1 MKHATKLYALVAI
14 AAIAYASV
22 PAQAAAGQGSIRG
35 VVMDLSGSP
44 LIGAAVMVMA
54 DTETAKPDKEKV
66 VKRASTDS
74 EGKFNAAGIVP
85 GRYRVKAEAEGFKPV
100 ELSAEVK
107 PNKVTIFDSIFLRRI
122 TTLGDETNLNLD
134 SKYAAR
140 QARGTIFHY
149 DETTTDKGTA
159 KDATVALTDR
169 SPELHGA
176 VNTFA
181 QTTAGSSPA
190 PSSFAGANFAIS
202 EQIGR
207 DTNVVVSGQAGYGN
221 GAPQSLRA
229 LTTANAGDRHRVAV
243 AMGYGRF
250 TFSRQSAVPRLGQF
264 SISATDTWQVSGP
277 VLIVYG
283 LEFARFAER
292 GSGTSIL
299 PRFGIALDAGAHTRV
314 FAGLVPGSSGDT
326 QSKVNLESGEIEFSE
341 PKPVAVSGGQPVIEH
356 SYRLQFGGEQVLSD
370 KSSIE
375 MMAFLDSV
383 SGHGVGLLAIPNEAT
398 QATPSIRCEEQSGRT
413 RGVRVVYRRHMSK
426 LIDGSVGYAFGEG
439 QQLDRRGITTQAN
452 LFSNGLFHVVSAK
465 LDANFVSTGTRVS
478 SELRLSPG
486 QAVFAIDPF
495 QGQLTTY
502 DPNLSISV
510 TQDLPT
516 VSFLPGQWAAVIDLR
531 NLLDQQASIVDDRQE
546 LVASRFHRLVR
557 IGLALRF

>member
-1 MKHATKLYALVAI
+1 MKKLTRLCALVAVV
-14 AAIAYASV
+14 AMAHASA
-22 PAQAAAGQGSIRG
+22 PAHAAAGQGSIRG

-54 DTETAKPDKEKV
+54 DSEAAKADSEKV

-74 EGKFNAAGIVP
+74 EGKFTAAGIVP

-122 TTLGDETNLNLD
+122 TALGDETSLNVN

-149 DETTTDKGTA
+149 DETS
-159 KDATVALTDR
+159 KDATVAADGTVALTDR

-176 VNTFA
+176 VNAFA
-181 QTTAGSSPA
+181 ETTPGSNPN

-202 EQIGR
+202 EQFAR
-207 DTNVVVSGQAGYGN
+207 DANLVVSGQLGYGT
-221 GAPQSLRA
+221 GAPQSLTA
-229 LTTANAGDRHRVAV
+229 TTTAHAGDRHRISV

-277 VLIVYG
+277 VIIVYG

-299 PRFGIALDAGAHTRV
+299 PRFGIALDAGARTRV
-314 FAGLVPGSSGDT
+314 FAGFVPGSSNDA

-341 PKPVAVSGGQPVIEH
+341 PKPVAIAGGQPVIER
-356 SYRLQFGGEQVLSD
+356 SYRLQFGGEQILSD

-375 MMAFLDSV
+375 MAAFLDTV
-383 SGHGVGLLAIPNEAT
+383 SGHGVGLLAIPSDT
-398 QATPSIRCEEQSGRT
+398 SPATPSIRCEEQSGRT
-413 RGVRVVYRRHMSK
+413 RGVRVVYRRHISK

-439 QQLDRRGITTQAN
+439 QQLDSRGITTPAN

-478 SELRLSPG
+478 TELRLSPG
-486 QAVFAIDPF
+486 QAIFAIDPF

-502 DPNLSISV
+502 DPNLSFSI
-510 TQDLPT
+510 TQDLPS
-516 VSFLPGQWAAVIDLR
+516 VSFLPGQWAAVVDLR

-546 LVASRFHRLVR
+546 LVASRFHRLIRV
-557 IGLALRF
+557 GLSLRF

>member
-1 MKHATKLYALVAI
+1 MKNATKLYALVAVV
-14 AAIAYASV
+14 AIAYASA
-22 PAQAAAGQGSIRG
+22 PAHAATGQGSIRG
-35 VVMDLSGSP
+35 IVMDLSGSP

-54 DTETAKPDKEKV
+54 DTEAPKADSEKIIR
-66 VKRASTDS
+66 RASTDS
-74 EGKFNAAGIVP
+74 EGKFTAAGIVP
-85 GRYRVKAEAEGFKPV
+85 GRYRVKAQAEGFRPV

-107 PNKVTIFDSIFLRRI
+107 PDKVTIFDSIFLRRV
-122 TTLGDETNLNLD
+122 TALGDETSLNVD

-149 DETTTDKGTA
+149 DETTKDTTAA

-176 VNTFA
+176 VNAFA
-181 QTTAGSSPA
+181 ETTPSSNPN
-190 PSSFAGANFAIS
+190 PTSFAGANFAIS
-202 EQIGR
+202 EQFAK
-207 DTNVVVSGQAGYGN
+207 DANLVVRGQLGYGN
-221 GAPQSLRA
+221 GAPQSL
-229 LTTANAGDRHRVAV
+229 TAMATAHAGDRHRVSV

-277 VLIVYG
+277 VIIVYG

-299 PRFGIALDAGAHTRV
+299 PRFGIALDAGARTRV
-314 FAGLVPGSSGDT
+314 FAGLVPGSSSDT

-341 PKPVAVSGGQPVIEH
+341 PKPVAMTAGQPVIEH
-356 SYRLQFGGEQVLSD
+356 SYRLQFGGEQILSD

-375 MMAFLDSV
+375 MMAFLDTV
-383 SGHGVGLLAIPNEAT
+383 SGHGVGLLAIPNSAS

-413 RGVRVVYRRHMSK
+413 RGVRVVYRRHVNK
-426 LIDGSVGYAFGEG
+426 IIDGSVGYAFGEG
-439 QQLDRRGITTQAN
+439 QQLDPRGITTPAN

-478 SELRLSPG
+478 TELRLSPG
-486 QAVFAIDPF
+486 QAIFAIDPF

-502 DPNLSISV
+502 DPNLSFSV
-510 TQDLPT
+510 SQDLPS
-516 VSFLPGQWAAVIDLR
+516 VSFLPGQWAAVVDLR

-546 LVASRFHRLVR
+546 LVASRFHRLIRV
-557 IGLALRF
+557 GLSLRF

>member
-1 MKHATKLYALVAI
+1 MKNATKLYALLAVV
-14 AAIAYASV
+14 AIAYASA

-54 DTETAKPDKEKV
+54 DTEATKADSEKI

-74 EGKFNAAGIVP
+74 EGKFTAAGIVP
-85 GRYRVKAEAEGFKPV
+85 GRYRVKAQAEGFRPV

-107 PNKVTIFDSIFLRRI
+107 PDKVTIFDSIFLRRV
-122 TTLGDETNLNLD
+122 TALGDETNLNVD

-149 DETTTDKGTA
+149 DETTKDTTVA
-159 KDATVALTDR
+159 KDSTIALTDR

-176 VNTFA
+176 VNAFA
-181 QTTAGSSPA
+181 ETTPSSNPN

-202 EQIGR
+202 EQFAK
-207 DTNVVVSGQAGYGN
+207 DANLVVSGQLGYGN
-221 GAPQSLRA
+221 GAPQSLTA
-229 LTTANAGDRHRVAV
+229 MTTAHAGDRHRVSV

-277 VLIVYG
+277 VIIVYG

-299 PRFGIALDAGAHTRV
+299 PRFGIALDAGTRTRV
-314 FAGLVPGSSGDT
+314 FAGLVPGSSSDT

-341 PKPVAVSGGQPVIEH
+341 PKPVAMAGGQPVIEH
-356 SYRLQFGGEQVLSD
+356 SYRLQFGGEQILSD

-375 MMAFLDSV
+375 MMGFLDTV
-383 SGHGVGLLAIPNEAT
+383 SGHGVGLLAIPNNAA

-413 RGVRVVYRRHMSK
+413 RGVRVIYRRHVNK
-426 LIDGSVGYAFGEG
+426 IIDGSVGYAFGEG
-439 QQLDRRGITTQAN
+439 QQLDPRGITTPAN

-465 LDANFVSTGTRVS
+465 LDANFVSTGTRIS
-478 SELRLSPG
+478 TELRLSPG
-486 QAVFAIDPF
+486 QAIFAIDPF

-502 DPNLSISV
+502 DPNLSLSIS
-510 TQDLPT
+510 QDLPS
-516 VSFLPGQWAAVIDLR
+516 VSFLPGQWAAVVDLR

-546 LVASRFHRLVR
+546 LVASRFHRLIRV
-557 IGLALRF
+557 GLALRF